1 MAGPLQRRPRR
12 DPPRGSGGRLSL
24 QHLEGV
30 LSLHQVLLGDARR
43 NRAFQRALAQRVR
56 PGASVLD
63 LGAGSGI
70 WAVTAARLGARSV
83 VAVEREP
90 LLVPVIRRLAQEN
103 GVADRVQVILADAQR
118 LALPRRFDLVVSET
132 VGNAAFEEGI
142 VELMARARDRFLLPG
157 GSLVPRQLAL
167 RAVPVRAAPRGAR
180 APGFPATRSFDSLAV
195 HVPRPV
201 RPLSLRA
208 LARSV
213 ELLRVDLHTARPG
226 EAFPPAHARFAVP
239 DGGAVA
245 GLAVW
250 VEAHLAPGVTLSTR
264 SGTHW
269 SPLLLPLDR
278 LPRGVGRLEF
288 DVDWTP
294 RRRRW
299 RVRFQ
304 RGAGG
309 SVTLDYSPLFAWGSL
324 RPKRPRGA

>member
-1 MAGPLQRRPRR
+1 MVKALTGARS
-12 DPPRGSGGRLSL
+12 RGVGARSSL
-24 QHLEGV
+24 QHLQGL

-90 LLVPVIRRLAQEN
+90 LLVPVIRRLAEEN
-103 GVADRVQVILADAQR
+103 GVADRVRVVLADARR
-118 LALPRRFDLVVSET
+118 LALPRRFDVVVSET
-132 VGNAAFEEGI
+132 VGSAAFDEGI
-142 VELMARARDRFLLPG
+142 VGLMARARDRFLLPG
-157 GSLVPRQLAL
+157 GALVPQQLAL
-167 RAVPVRAAPRGAR
+167 RAAPVRAVSRGAR
-180 APGFPATRSFDSLAV
+180 APGLPATTSFDSLAV

-201 RPLSLRA
+201 PPLSLRA

-213 ELLRVDLHTARPG
+213 ELLRVDLCSARPD
-226 EAFPPAHARFAVP
+226 EALPLARARYAVR

-250 VEAHLAPGVTLSTR
+250 VEADLAPGVTLSTR
-264 SGTHW
+264 AGTHW
-269 SPLLLPLDR
+269 SPLLLPVDR
-278 LPRGVGRLEF
+278 LPTGAGRVEF
-288 DVDWTP
+288 EVDWTP
-294 RRRRW
+294 ERRRW

-304 RGAGG
+304 RGAGEG
-309 SVTLDYSPLFAWGSL
+309 PPIDYSPLFPWGWL
-324 RPKRPRGA
+324 RAKPPRGS